1 MQRTENINNLNGV
14 TPQFRQRK
22 VSSSRRFHESRK
34 IEPTDMARPISKN
47 MNGHTKYDMI
57 NGQPKK
63 ASATSLD
70 PFFGAATL
78 LGSVGSLRAAETT
91 DRYRRGST
99 SHEEDMYRDFPFPF
113 ENLVFEGGGNKGM
126 AYVGA
131 LQVLESA
138 GILRSIKRVAGAS
151 AGAIIA
157 ALISLGYDSRDL
169 REFLE
174 QDLRRILVDHTC
186 GYCSL
191 LPNLLKGFGWN
202 PGKRMLKWFGEQLKE
217 RTGDSDIT
225 FKEVYERFGKELCI
239 VVTNLNQM
247 SVEYFHP
254 KTTPNTPIRR
264 AVRMSVALP
273 GVFQCVREM
282 NNDYEDV
289 YVDGGLL
296 CNYPIHAFDG
306 WWLSMDPKD
315 TFFKRL
321 QPLEDFAK
329 LFEKSERFGTW
340 NNKTLGI
347 VLYSHT
353 ETELMKTL
361 LTERE
366 GNKPPKPPATKL
378 AKQRLKLQH
387 QQAIM
392 HQEHQTMVKAVGR
405 FMAELQRNNLDEDS
419 IINLKEL
426 RGVFKK
432 PVEFTRED
440 AELLFG
446 PDADYRAAFEELD
459 TDEDGEITFQELMA
473 FIEKKGVNLQ
483 TRFLGYARKEIK
495 HLGEFIQTLQTAL
508 SVNVK
513 RVYVEKKD
521 VERTIGIDTD
531 YIETNDFNLEYQD
544 KQFLVES
551 GRRATKAFLREYK
564 LRRTR
569 REQESALSASRNE
582 GRPQSG
588 ITVTVRSASGSDD
601 SPFQEDPPPEYAITQ
616 NRADSS
622 VAQATNRYPRDSI
635 TSVTSLETSQQ
646 ENPVRRSSAGVKLPP
661 LSREREASREQR
673 ENLAREG
680 SGDSVT
686 SARKVDVDVK
696 RSPLP
701 SRNQRVGDI
710 SN

>member
-1 MQRTENINNLNGV
+1 MHRTTDHNANGV
-14 TPQFRQRK
+14 INGAVRK
-22 VSSSRRFHESRK
+22 LSASRKFHESRK
-34 IEPTDMARPISKN
+34 IEPTNIPRMANRN
-47 MNGHTKYDMI
+47 LNGNAKHHDLL
-57 NGQPKK
+57 NGQAKK
-63 ASATSLD
+63 ISTTSLD
-70 PFFGAATL
+70 PNSFFEAATL
-78 LGSVGSLRAAETT
+78 LGSVGSLKAAETT
-91 DRYRRGST
+91 ERVRRGST
-99 SHEEDMYRDFPFPF
+99 SHEEDIYKGFSFPF

-131 LQVLESA
+131 LQVLENA
-138 GILRSIKRVAGAS
+138 GIMKNIKRVAGAS

-157 ALISLGYDSRDL
+157 TLIALGYDSREL

-202 PGKRMLKWFGEQLKE
+202 PGKRMLRWFGEQLKE

-225 FKEVYERFGKELCI
+225 FKEVWERFGKELCI

-273 GVFQCVREM
+273 GVFQCVREI

-315 TFFKRL
+315 TFFKKL

-329 LFEKSERFGTW
+329 LFEKSERFGSW
-340 NNKTLGI
+340 NTKTLGI
-347 VLYSHT
+347 VLFSHT

-366 GNKPPKPPATKL
+366 GNKPPKPPITKL

-387 QQAIM
+387 QQAMM

-426 RGVFKK
+426 RGVFKN
-432 PVEFTRED
+432 PMEFTKDD

-446 PDADYRAAFEELD
+446 PDADYKAAFEELD

-483 TRFLGYARKEIK
+483 TRFLGYARKDIK

-531 YIETNDFNLEYQD
+531 YIETNDFNLEPAD
-544 KQFLVES
+544 KLFLIES
-551 GRRATKAFLREYK
+551 GRRATKAFLREFK
-564 LRRTR
+564 LRGEKEKEKLNTSNVSTQHSRVTVNVRCASNSPDTQTKVVSRDRTD
-569 REQESALSASRNE
+569 STNSRND
-582 GRPQSG
+582 RQ
-588 ITVTVRSASGSDD
+588 RAS
-601 SPFQEDPPPEYAITQ
+601 
-616 NRADSS
+616 
-622 VAQATNRYPRDSI
+622 V
-635 TSVTSLETSQQ
+635 TSVTSLETSQD
-646 ENPVRRSSAGVKLPP
+646 EVPPRRGSAIRLPP
-661 LSREREASREQR
+661 IAADKTTSRSNPPRSD
-673 ENLAREG
+673 REG

-686 SARKVDVDVK
+686 SARKVNVDVG
-696 RSPLP
+696 RSPRLGG
-701 SRNQRVGDI
+701 RITTRVGDMP
-710 SN
+710 S

>member
-1 MQRTENINNLNGV
+1 MHCGIVYLAMQRTEHQNANGV
-14 TPQFRQRK
+14 TSQVRQRK
-22 VSSSRRFHESRK
+22 ISNSRKFHESRK
-34 IEPTDMARPISKN
+34 IEPTNMARPIQRN
-47 MNGHTKYDMI
+47 MNGSAKHEFT
-57 NGQPKK
+57 NGQAKTT
-63 ASATSLD
+63 SRTSLE
-70 PFFGAATL
+70 PRIYEAATL
-78 LGSVGSLRAAETT
+78 LGSVGSMNAAEANE
-91 DRYRRGST
+91 RLRRGST
-99 SHEEDMYRDFPFPF
+99 SCEEAVYQGFPFPF

-138 GILRSIKRVAGAS
+138 GIMKNIKRVAGAS

-157 ALISLGYDSRDL
+157 TLIALGYDSKDL
-169 REFLE
+169 QEFLE

-225 FKEVYERFGKELCI
+225 FKEVLERFHKELCI

-329 LFEKSERFGTW
+329 LFEKSERFGKW
-340 NNKTLGI
+340 NQKTLGI

-361 LTERE
+361 LSERE
-366 GNKPPKPPATKL
+366 GNKPPKPPTTKL

-392 HQEHQTMVKAVGR
+392 HKEHQTMVKAVGR

-432 PVEFTRED
+432 PVEFTTAD

-446 PDADYRAAFEELD
+446 PDADYKAAFEELD

-483 TRFLGYARKEIK
+483 TRFLGYARKDIH

-531 YIETNDFNLEYQD
+531 YIETNDFNLETED
-544 KQFLVES
+544 KKFLIES
-551 GRRATKAFLREYK
+551 GKRATKAFLREY
-564 LRRTR
+564 R
-569 REQESALSASRNE
+569 
-582 GRPQSG
+582 GRCQKEKEAKAKISG
-588 ITVTVRSASGSDD
+588 VSNITVKVRTASNS
-601 SPFQEDPPPEYAITQ
+601 EDLPPTYDHSQ
-616 NRADSS
+616 
-622 VAQATNRYPRDSI
+622 PRDSV
-635 TSVTSLETSQQ
+635 TSVTSLETSM
-646 ENPVRRSSAGVKLPP
+646 NDSSARKSAGMRLPP
-661 LSREREASREQR
+661 LPLDRTPTNAHSEGYERES
-673 ENLAREG
+673 
-680 SGDSVT
+680 SGESVT
-686 SARKVDVDVK
+686 STRKVTVNVK
-696 RSPLP
+696 RSPGIG
-701 SRNQRVGDI
+701 RTAKVGDVI
-710 SN
+710 S

>member
-1 MQRTENINNLNGV
+1 MQRTTDQNANGV
-14 TPQFRQRK
+14 INVNGAVVRK
-22 VSSSRRFHESRK
+22 FSASRKFHESRK
-34 IEPTDMARPISKN
+34 IEPTDIARMASRN
-47 MNGHTKYDMI
+47 VNGTAKHDML
-57 NGQPKK
+57 NGKAKK
-63 ASATSLD
+63 VSTTSLD
-70 PFFGAATL
+70 PSTFFEAATL
-78 LGSVGSLRAAETT
+78 LGSVGSLQAAETT
-91 DRYRRGST
+91 ERVRRGST
-99 SHEEDMYRDFPFPF
+99 SHEEDVYKGSIFPF

-131 LQVLESA
+131 LQVLENA
-138 GILRSIKRVAGAS
+138 GIMKHIKRVAGAS

-157 ALISLGYDSRDL
+157 TLIALGYDSREL

-174 QDLRRILVDHTC
+174 QDLRRILVDHNC

-202 PGKRMLKWFGEQLKE
+202 PGKRMLRWFGEQLKE
-217 RTGDSDIT
+217 RTGDGDIT
-225 FKEVYERFGKELCI
+225 FKEVWERFGKELCI

-315 TFFKRL
+315 TFFKKL

-329 LFEKSERFGTW
+329 LFEKSERFGSW
-340 NNKTLGI
+340 NQKTLGI

-366 GNKPPKPPATKL
+366 GNKPPKPPVTKL

-387 QQAIM
+387 QQAMM
-392 HQEHQTMVKAVGR
+392 HQEHKTMVKAVGR

-426 RGVFKK
+426 RGVFKN
-432 PVEFTRED
+432 PMEFSKDD

-446 PDADYRAAFEELD
+446 PDADYKAAFEELD
-459 TDEDGEITFQELMA
+459 TDDDG
-473 FIEKKGVNLQ
+473 
-483 TRFLGYARKEIK
+483 
-495 HLGEFIQTLQTAL
+495 
-508 SVNVK
+508 
-513 RVYVEKKD
+513 EKKD
-521 VERTIGIDTD
+521 VERTIGIDSD
-531 YIETNDFNLEYQD
+531 YIETNDFNLESAD
-544 KQFLVES
+544 KLFLIES
-551 GRRATKAFLREYK
+551 GRRATKAFLREYTQRGEK
-564 LRRTR
+564 EKEKQLRT
-569 REQESALSASRNE
+569 ASFAAMQ
-582 GRPQSG
+582 QSR
-588 ITVTVRSASGSDD
+588 VTVNVRCASN
-601 SPFQEDPPPEYAITQ
+601 SPDAQQKLVSRDRTDTSNSTQ
-616 NRADSS
+616 RSS
-622 VAQATNRYPRDSI
+622 V
-635 TSVTSLETSQQ
+635 TSVTSLETSPVA
-646 ENPVRRSSAGVKLPP
+646 EEPAVRRGSAFRLPP
-661 LSREREASREQR
+661 LSHDKGTSRTSPQM
-673 ENLAREG
+673 NDREG
-680 SGDSVT
+680 SEDSVT
-686 SARKVDVDVK
+686 SARKVNVDVG
-696 RSPLP
+696 RSPRP
-701 SRNQRVGDI
+701 GGRIVTRVGDMP
-710 SN
+710 S

>member
-1 MQRTENINNLNGV
+1 MHLSALWDSLFAMQRTIDQNANGV
-14 TPQFRQRK
+14 TTHVRQRK
-22 VSSSRRFHESRK
+22 TSSSRKFHESRK
-34 IEPTDMARPISKN
+34 IEPSDMARPAHRG
-47 MNGHTKYDMI
+47 MNGNANHGMM
-57 NGQPKK
+57 NGQLKTFSK
-63 ASATSLD
+63 ASLE
-70 PFFGAATL
+70 PRIHEAATL
-78 LGSVGSLRAAETT
+78 LGSVGSMNAAEANE
-91 DRYRRGST
+91 RLRRGST
-99 SHEEDMYRDFPFPF
+99 SCEEAVYKGYPFPF

-138 GILRSIKRVAGAS
+138 GIMKNIKRVAGAS

-157 ALISLGYDSRDL
+157 TLIALGYDSTDL
-169 REFLE
+169 QEFLE

-225 FKEVYERFGKELCI
+225 FKEVWERFHKELCI

-306 WWLSMDPKD
+306 WWLSLDPKD

-329 LFEKSERFGTW
+329 LFEKSERFGNW
-340 NNKTLGI
+340 NSKTLGI

-361 LTERE
+361 LSERE
-366 GNKPPKPPATKL
+366 GNKPPKPPVTKL

-392 HQEHQTMVKAVGR
+392 HKEHQTMVKAVGR

-426 RGVFKK
+426 RGVFKN

-446 PDADYRAAFEELD
+446 PDADYKAAFEELD

-483 TRFLGYARKEIK
+483 TRFLGYARKDIK

-531 YIETNDFNLEYQD
+531 YIETNDFNLESED
-544 KQFLVES
+544 KKFLVES
-551 GRRATKAFLREYK
+551 GKRATKAFLREY
-564 LRRTR
+564 RTR
-569 REQESALSASRNE
+569 CEKEKEASANT
-582 GRPQSG
+582 PVHSG
-588 ITVTVRSASGSDD
+588 SNITVKVRTIPSSHD
-601 SPFQEDPPPEYAITQ
+601 SPPMYEAASQSQ
-616 NRADSS
+616 
-622 VAQATNRYPRDSI
+622 PRDSI
-635 TSVTSLETSQQ
+635 TSVTSLDTSTTEGSLRNSAGMRLPPLQRDGTKPSVNSGGYDR
-646 ENPVRRSSAGVKLPP
+646 ESSGESVTSTCKVAVDVRRSPAIGRYSK
-661 LSREREASREQR
+661 
-673 ENLAREG
+673 
-680 SGDSVT
+680 
-686 SARKVDVDVK
+686 
-696 RSPLP
+696 
-701 SRNQRVGDI
+701 VGDVA
-710 SN
+710 S

>member
-1 MQRTENINNLNGV
+1 MLRSRDQNANGV
-14 TPQFRQRK
+14 TQGGVRK
-22 VSSSRRFHESRK
+22 ISASRKFHESRK
-34 IEPTDMARPISKN
+34 IEPTDNPRMANRHL
-47 MNGHTKYDMI
+47 NGNAKHDML
-57 NGQPKK
+57 NGQVQKR
-63 ASATSLD
+63 STTSLD
-70 PFFGAATL
+70 PHSFVEAATL
-78 LGSVGSLRAAETT
+78 LGSVGSLKAAETT
-91 DRYRRGST
+91 ERVRRGST
-99 SHEEDMYRDFPFPF
+99 SYEEDVYKGYPFPF

-131 LQVLESA
+131 LQVLENA
-138 GILRSIKRVAGAS
+138 GIMKNVKRVAGAS

-157 ALISLGYDSRDL
+157 TLIALGYDSSEL

-202 PGKRMLKWFGEQLKE
+202 PGKRMLRWFGEQLKE
-217 RTGDSDIT
+217 RTGDGDIT
-225 FKEVYERFGKELCI
+225 FKEVWERFGKELCI

-273 GVFQCVREM
+273 GVFQCVREI

-315 TFFKRL
+315 TFFKKL

-329 LFEKSERFGTW
+329 LFEKSERFGSW
-340 NNKTLGI
+340 NQKTLGI

-366 GNKPPKPPATKL
+366 GNKPPKPPVTKL

-392 HQEHQTMVKAVGR
+392 HQEHATMVKAVGR

-426 RGVFKK
+426 RGVFKN
-432 PVEFTRED
+432 PLEFTRED

-446 PDADYRAAFEELD
+446 TDADYKAAFEELD

-483 TRFLGYARKEIK
+483 TRFLGYARKDIN

-531 YIETNDFNLEYQD
+531 YIETNDFNLEQAD
-544 KQFLVES
+544 KWFLIES
-551 GRRATKAFLREYK
+551 GRRATKAFLREYT
-564 LRRTR
+564 LRGVREKEKQNIR
-569 REQESALSASRNE
+569 RISNQKSS
-582 GRPQSG
+582 
-588 ITVTVRSASGSDD
+588 VTVRVRCAND
-601 SPFQEDPPPEYAITQ
+601 SPDTHDKPRDRTDSTNSTIDKQ
-616 NRADSS
+616 RRSVSS
-622 VAQATNRYPRDSI
+622 VA
-635 TSVTSLETSQQ
+635 SLETNFNTEGARKGSG
-646 ENPVRRSSAGVKLPP
+646 VRLPP
-661 LSREREASREQR
+661 LSHEKGGPTWVNPPSSER
-673 ENLAREG
+673 LG

-686 SARKVDVDVK
+686 STRKVDVDVG
-696 RSPLP
+696 RSP
-701 SRNQRVGDI
+701 RIGGRVTAKVSDLSG
-710 SN
+710 S

>member
-1 MQRTENINNLNGV
+1 MQRTEHQNANGV
-14 TPQFRQRK
+14 TSQVRQRK
-22 VSSSRRFHESRK
+22 ISNSRKFHESRK
-34 IEPTDMARPISKN
+34 IEPTNMARPIQRN
-47 MNGHTKYDMI
+47 MNGSAKHEFT
-57 NGQPKK
+57 NGQAKTT
-63 ASATSLD
+63 SRTSLE
-70 PFFGAATL
+70 PRIYEAVTL
-78 LGSVGSLRAAETT
+78 LGSVGSMNAAEANE
-91 DRYRRGST
+91 RLRRGST
-99 SHEEDMYRDFPFPF
+99 SCEEAVYQGFPFPF

-138 GILRSIKRVAGAS
+138 GIMKNIKRVAGAS

-157 ALISLGYDSRDL
+157 TLIALGYDSKDL
-169 REFLE
+169 QEFLE

-225 FKEVYERFGKELCI
+225 FKEVLERFHKELCI

-329 LFEKSERFGTW
+329 LFEKSERFGKW
-340 NNKTLGI
+340 NQKTLGI

-361 LTERE
+361 LSERE
-366 GNKPPKPPATKL
+366 GNKPPKPPTTKL

-392 HQEHQTMVKAVGR
+392 HKEHQTMVKAVGR

-432 PVEFTRED
+432 PVEFTTAD

-446 PDADYRAAFEELD
+446 PDADYKAAFEELD
-459 TDEDGEITFQELMA
+459 TDEDG
-473 FIEKKGVNLQ
+473 
-483 TRFLGYARKEIK
+483 
-495 HLGEFIQTLQTAL
+495 
-508 SVNVK
+508 
-513 RVYVEKKD
+513 EKKD

-531 YIETNDFNLEYQD
+531 YIETNDFNLETED
-544 KQFLVES
+544 KKFLIES
-551 GRRATKAFLREYK
+551 GKRATKAFLREY
-564 LRRTR
+564 R
-569 REQESALSASRNE
+569 
-582 GRPQSG
+582 GRCQKEKEAKTISG
-588 ITVTVRSASGSDD
+588 VSNITVKVRTASNS
-601 SPFQEDPPPEYAITQ
+601 EDLPPTYDHSQ
-616 NRADSS
+616 
-622 VAQATNRYPRDSI
+622 PRDSV
-635 TSVTSLETSQQ
+635 TSVTSLETSM
-646 ENPVRRSSAGVKLPP
+646 NDSSARKSAGMRLPP
-661 LSREREASREQR
+661 LPLDRTPTNAHSGGYER
-673 ENLAREG
+673 G
-680 SGDSVT
+680 SSGESVT
-686 SARKVDVDVK
+686 STRKVTVNVK
-696 RSPLP
+696 RSPGIG
-701 SRNQRVGDI
+701 RTAKVGDVI
-710 SN
+710 S